1 MVEKRCE
8 AIGKGVE
15 TVVNYDSFQIDE
27 DLIEEYSKMVHY
39 LVERYYEKVSRYTTS
54 AFMRLKLGEA
64 LERRGLA
71 AHIFDRE
78 QTGHATAA
86 DKSLPGF

>member
-1 MVEKRCE
+1 MEKRCK
-8 AIGKGVE
+8 AIGKRVE

-39 LVERYYEKVSRYTTS
+39 LAERYYEKVSSYTTS

-86 DKSLPGF
+86 DKSLPSS